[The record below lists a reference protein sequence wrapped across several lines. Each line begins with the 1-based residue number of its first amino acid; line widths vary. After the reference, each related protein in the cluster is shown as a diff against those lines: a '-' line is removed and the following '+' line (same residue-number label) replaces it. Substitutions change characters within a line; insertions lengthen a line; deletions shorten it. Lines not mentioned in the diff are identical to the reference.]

1 LEKERIVLAIATL
14 NQALESLEEGNKL
27 RTLGLLTESREYI
40 KELRWILQD
49 QLDSEKGE
57 E

>member
-49 QLDSEKGE
+49 QLEIEKGE